1 MNNMNYINNQ
11 IDQNHQ
17 YILILEKKIE
27 ELSINLDNAKKAL
40 KDAKKVDKSLWIIK
54 NSK

>member
-1 MNNMNYINNQ
+1 MNNMNYINKQ
-11 IDQNHQ
+11 LDQNHQ

-27 ELSINLDNAKKAL
+27 QLYLDLNNAKKAL